1 VLRGVVVAGPGLDRS
16 EKRAT
21 VWTDLKKKKTHAVP
35 IPAGFQVVVESHGQK
50 NILHAVPTQLVVSGG
65 GGKKRKKKTHGP
77 IRSQLGFRWWW
88 KATAKKIFPRRAD
101 PAGGFRWWWKEK
113 KKKKEIPRRLAD
125 PMVSGGGRLRKEKKV
140 LMKVVIN
147 CEKRK

>member
-21 VWTDLKKKKTHAVP
+21 VWTDLKKKKLTPCRSQLGFRWWWKATAKKTFCTP
-35 IPAGFQVVVESHGQK
+35 CRPSWWFQVVVERK
-50 NILHAVPTQLVVSGG
+50 E
-65 GGKKRKKKTHGP
+65 KKKTHGP

-113 KKKKEIPRRLAD
+113 KKKKEIPRRRAD